1 MKKIISIV
9 IVAILL
15 GGGGT
20 FLWLYYGGFEN
31 EKNISMEFVEI
42 YGDYLENVNKVE
54 YFVHLPGTE
63 NNSDRSELLR
73 LLNSILTEKLE
84 PKRREELARIAFTNL
99 DVLKK
104 EVDSAQIY
112 QANLYKVIQEMGN
125 VSVKF
130 SAVDLRNKAENIVM
144 LARERAELSSRI
156 TSVLSETNEQT
167 YAIITR
173 ILEEKGKL
181 TDEHIIAINNATDMA
196 EERFHSLEVLY
207 EKLLDKKNEM
217 DKSFDEFVKTAI

>member
-130 SAVDLRNKAENIVM
+130 SAVDLRNKAESIVM

-156 TSVLSETNEQT
+156 TSVLSEMNEQT